1 MQNDNS
7 QTALFLKPNRI
18 TQWILVAILL
28 LGGFVVRL
36 FDFDDLPLDFAATR
50 QLHSLLMARGFYYS
64 MDIPQTNAMDPA
76 IRKIGIEAGK
86 GQPAIE
92 PPVMEHLAAYTYALL
107 GKEWPNAGR
116 FYSILF
122 WVIGGIPLF
131 LLTRKLISVNGA
143 LASLAF
149 YLFVPFGTYA
159 SRSFQ
164 PDPLMVMSIL
174 WALYFQYNWFKESS
188 TKNAIL
194 AGVFT
199 GLAVFIK
206 ATSVFFVGIPLA
218 FLVLMKGYKNW
229 LKDWRVYLMALIAL
243 VPAVLYNV
251 ISATVG
257 GNEGSIFGSR
267 FFPSLYIDP
276 SWYHHWFTM
285 AKSIVGYFPLFL
297 AILAFFLIRE
307 KENRVLYLS
316 LWIGYLLMGFTF
328 AYHIYTHNYY
338 SLPLVFICAIGFGV
352 VADVI
357 YVKLEELNLRK
368 FSRVL
373 VIGLLTAAILLTA
386 LVTRNN
392 LKLDSYR
399 HEAAYWKAL
408 GEKIGTNKTVIA
420 LSHDYG
426 YRLQYWGFVLP
437 KTWPTRGDMVV
448 SELAGA
454 TSPEFAEY
462 FKSATDGMDYF
473 LVTLIGDFEAQKDL
487 HDYLFANYPYEQGDG
502 YYLFDLSHPLEKV
515 N

>member
-1 MQNDNS
+1 MQNENS
-7 QTALFLKPNRI
+7 QTALFFKPSRI
-18 TQWILVAILL
+18 TQWVLVIILL
-28 LGGFVVRL
+28 FGGFAVRL
-36 FDFDDLPLDFAATR
+36 FDFDDLPLDFASTR

-64 MDIPQTNAMDPA
+64 MDTPQTNALDPA
-76 IRKIGIEAGK
+76 IRKIGIQAGK
-86 GQPAIE
+86 DQPAIE
-92 PPVMEHLAAYTYALL
+92 PPVMEHLVAYTYALL
-107 GKEWPNAGR
+107 GKELSNAGR

-143 LASLAF
+143 LAALAF

-164 PDPLMVMSIL
+164 PDPLMIMCIL
-174 WALYFQYNWFKESS
+174 WALYFQYTWFKLSS

-194 AGVFT
+194 AGILT

-206 ATSVFFVGIPLA
+206 ATSVFFVGIPISA
-218 FLVLMKGYKNW
+218 FVIMKGFKNW
-229 LKDWRVYLMALIAL
+229 IMDWRVYLMAFIAL
-243 VPAVLYNV
+243 IPAVLYTGL
-251 ISATVG
+251 SATVG
-257 GNEGSIFGSR
+257 GNEGSILGSR
-267 FFPSLYIDP
+267 FFPSLFIDP
-276 SWYHHWFTM
+276 SWYHRWFTM

-297 AILAFFLIRE
+297 ALLAFFLIRQ
-307 KENRVLYLS
+307 KELRILYVF
-316 LWIGYLLMGFTF
+316 LWIGYVLLGFTF

-338 SLPLVFICAIGFGV
+338 SLPLVFICAIGFGNI
-352 VADVI
+352 ADVI
-357 YVKLEELNLRK
+357 FQKLEELNLHK
-368 FSRVL
+368 LSRVL
-373 VIGLLTAAILLTA
+373 VVGLLMAAMVLTA

-392 LKLDSYR
+392 LKLESYR

-408 GEKIGTNKTVIA
+408 GEKIGTDKTVIA

-437 KTWPTRGDMVV
+437 KNWPTRGDMVV
-448 SELAGA
+448 SELGG
-454 TSPEFAEY
+454 TVSLEFAEF

-473 LVTLIGDFEAQKDL
+473 LVTLVGDFNAQTDL

-502 YYLFDLSHPLEKV
+502 YYLFDLRHPLGEG